1 VKDPDFLAG
10 RDWRGKRVEPGA
22 VPSLSHFVERT
33 LQREAGADDARR
45 AEVLSAWAQEGWPAS
60 RMASELGATAPQTP
74 ERVAA
79 DLRALRRRV
88 IASLIV
94 RDATGACGLPEV
106 VATTTALAELAVQR
120 AVAVHARELAEV
132 HGVPTSEAGEPQD
145 LLVIGM
151 GKLGGGEL
159 NVSSDIDLIFVY
171 DEDGETRPLPGG
183 GDIRPLSNHEFFTRL
198 GRRVIP
204 AISDVTADGYVF
216 RVDMR
221 LRPNGDAGPL
231 AVSSAML
238 EEYLMVQG
246 REWERFAWLKG
257 RVVSAPVFASPGQF
271 DRQAESI
278 FAVVRPF
285 VFRKYLDF
293 GAINALRE
301 VHGLIRAESSRRNAG
316 REERADNVK
325 LGRGGIREIEF
336 IAQAFQ
342 IIRAGRDPGLR
353 SRSTRETLATLGR
366 QGVLPAPTCDR
377 LATSYVFLRNLEHA
391 LQYVDDAQTH
401 ALPPDREARARVA
414 RLLGAV
420 SVDAMLGEYRAV
432 QDFVDGVFDNVFS
445 EPTETSRQA
454 PMPASW
460 NTPGDGD
467 DAPLV
472 DHLEEQGFR
481 DPPGTAQRL
490 RGVLSGRRVQGAS
503 AGARAGIERLLQ
515 RALVSAIEFSHGS
528 GAAHDIGPDE
538 HFARFAQLAEVIAG
552 RNTYVTLLNQFPH
565 AFERVMRML
574 AASRWATDYLVLHP
588 ILLDELLDERLHER
602 EPDWAAWSALV
613 RRQLDEAEGDQE
625 RQMNLLR
632 DVHHAQV
639 LRLLVADLDGRLTV
653 ERLADHLSA
662 LADFTLGLTL
672 ERVWATI
679 AKRHREVPRFAVI
692 GYGKLGGKELGYVS
706 DLDLIF
712 LFDDDHPDAPDVY
725 SVFARRLVTW
735 LTAQTSS
742 GNLFDI
748 DLRLRPNG
756 NAGLMVSAL
765 DAFSRYQRNEDG
777 MGAWVWEHQALTRAR
792 HCAGD
797 FELGHRF
804 EAERVHVLT
813 QVRDLAKLKSEVLAM
828 RQKMLDGHPNASASF
843 DLKHDRG
850 GMVDIEFIV
859 QYLVL
864 AHAHRHGDL
873 VRNLGNIALLQMA
886 AGMRLIDMTLAR
898 EVADAYRVFRALQHR
913 LRLNGAERA
922 RVDPTEVE
930 AQAAAVRRLWVD
942 VFGAD

>member
-1 VKDPDFLAG
+1 MNDLDFLAG
-10 RDWRGKRVEPGA
+10 RDWRGEHVAPGE
-22 VPSLSHFVERT
+22 VPSLSHFVERA
-33 LQREAGADDARR
+33 LQREAGADDTQR
-45 AEVLSAWAQEGWPAS
+45 AALLSAWAREGWSAA
-60 RMASELGATAPQTP
+60 RMARELGTVTPDTP

-79 DLRALRRRV
+79 ELRALRRRV
-88 IASLIV
+88 IASLVV
-94 RDATGACGLPEV
+94 RDATGTCGLPEV
-106 VATTTALAELAVQR
+106 VSTTTALAELAIQR
-120 AVAVHARELAEV
+120 AVAIHARELAAV
-132 HGVPTSEAGEPQD
+132 HGVPTSETGVSQD
-145 LLVIGM
+145 LLVVGM

-183 GDIRPLSNHEFFTRL
+183 GASRPLSNHEFFIRL

-257 RVVSAPVFASPGQF
+257 RVVSAPVFAPREQF
-271 DRQAESI
+271 ERQAQSLA
-278 FAVVRPF
+278 AVVRPF
-285 VFRKYLDF
+285 VLRKYLDF

-301 VHGLIRAESSRRNAG
+301 LHGLIRAESSRRNAG

-342 IIRAGRDPGLR
+342 IIRGGRDPGLR
-353 SRSTRETLATLGR
+353 SRSTLETLATLGR
-366 QGVLPAPTCDR
+366 QGVLPAATCDR

-401 ALPPDREARARVA
+401 VLPPDGEARRRVA
-414 RLLGAV
+414 RLLGAA
-420 SVDAMLGEYRAV
+420 SVESMLGEYRAV
-432 QDFVDGVFDNVFS
+432 QDFVDGVFDTVFA
-445 EPTETSRQA
+445 EPTETTRQA

-490 RGVLSGRRVQGAS
+490 RGVLSGRRVQAAS
-503 AGARAGIERLLQ
+503 AAARVGIERLLQ
-515 RALVSAIEFSHGS
+515 RALVFAIELSHGS

-574 AASRWATDYLVLHP
+574 AASRWAADYLVLHP

-602 EPDWAAWSALV
+602 EPDWAAWSASV
-613 RRQLDEAEGDQE
+613 RRQLDETEGDQE

-679 AKRHREVPRFAVI
+679 AKRHREVPRFAII
-692 GYGKLGGKELGYVS
+692 GYGKLGGKELGLRVRPRR
-706 DLDLIF
+706 DLPVPRRPPRCSGHLLRARAPARHVADG
-712 LFDDDHPDAPDVY
+712 PDIVRQPVRHRPAAAAERQRRADGVL
-725 SVFARRLVTW
+725 ARRVRPLP
-735 LTAQTSS
+735 AQR
-742 GNLFDI
+742 G
-748 DLRLRPNG
+748 
-756 NAGLMVSAL
+756 
-765 DAFSRYQRNEDG
+765 
-777 MGAWVWEHQALTRAR
+777 RAR
-792 HCAGD
+792 
-797 FELGHRF
+797 
-804 EAERVHVLT
+804 RVGVGT
-813 QVRDLAKLKSEVLAM
+813 P
-828 RQKMLDGHPNASASF
+828 G
-843 DLKHDRG
+843 
-850 GMVDIEFIV
+850 
-859 QYLVL
+859 
-864 AHAHRHGDL
+864 
-873 VRNLGNIALLQMA
+873 
-886 AGMRLIDMTLAR
+886 
-898 EVADAYRVFRALQHR
+898 ADACPL
-913 LRLNGAERA
+913 LRR
-922 RVDPTEVE
+922 
-930 AQAAAVRRLWVD
+930 
-942 VFGAD
+942 

>member
-10 RDWRGKRVEPGA
+10 RDWRGERVGPGD

-33 LQREAGADDARR
+33 LQREAGTDDARR
-45 AEVLSAWAQEGWPAS
+45 SELLSSWAQEGWQAA
-60 RMASELGATAPQTP
+60 RMARELGVAATETP

-79 DLRALRRRV
+79 DLRRLRRRV
-88 IASLIV
+88 IVSLIV
-94 RDATGACGLPEV
+94 RDASGACGLPEV
-106 VATTTALAELAVQR
+106 VSTTTALAELAVQR

-159 NVSSDIDLIFVY
+159 NVSSDIDLIFAY
-171 DEDGETRPLPGG
+171 DEDGDTRPLPGG
-183 GDIRPLSNHEFFTRL
+183 GNIRPLSNHEFFIRL

-257 RVVSAPVFASPGQF
+257 RVVSAPVFASPVQF
-271 DRQAESI
+271 DRQAASI

-301 VHGLIRAESSRRNAG
+301 LHGLIRAESSRRNAG

-353 SRSTRETLATLGR
+353 SRSTLETLDTLGR

-414 RLLGAV
+414 RLLGAA
-420 SVDAMLGEYRAV
+420 SVEAMLGEYRAV
-432 QDFVDGVFDNVFS
+432 QDFVDGVFEAVFS
-445 EPTETSRQA
+445 EPTETTRQA

-481 DPPGTAQRL
+481 DPPETAQRL
-490 RGVLSGRRVQGAS
+490 RGVLHGRRVQGAS

-552 RNTYVTLLNQFPH
+552 RNTYVTLLNQFPQ

-574 AASRWATDYLVLHP
+574 AASRWAADYLVLHP

-602 EPDWAAWSALV
+602 EPDWAAWSAMV
-613 RRQLDEAEGDQE
+613 RRQLDEADGDQE

-692 GYGKLGGKELGYVS
+692 GYGKLGGKELGYAS

-725 SVFARRLVTW
+725 SVLARRLVTW

-756 NAGLMVSAL
+756 NAGLMVSSL

-828 RQKMLDGHPNASASF
+828 RQKMLDGHPNASALF

-864 AHAHRHGDL
+864 AHSHRHGDL

-886 AGMRLIDMTLAR
+886 SGMRLIDVTLAR
-898 EVADAYRVFRALQHR
+898 EVADAYRAFRALQHR

-922 RVDPTEVE
+922 RVEPAEVE
-930 AQAAAVRRLWVD
+930 AQAAAVRRLWVV